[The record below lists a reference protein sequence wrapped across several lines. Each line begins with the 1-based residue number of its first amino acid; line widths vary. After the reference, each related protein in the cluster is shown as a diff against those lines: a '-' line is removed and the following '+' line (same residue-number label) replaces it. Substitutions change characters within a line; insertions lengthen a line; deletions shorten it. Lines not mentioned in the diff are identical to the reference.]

1 MKSLTR
7 ISAFLLIG
15 SSLAQAQVGVSPSLN
30 ASFLQ
35 ELRARDADHADEA
48 RDVLGGDRQ
57 SLDRGRDLSRPE
69 VFKRFDAN
77 SDRMAADITG
87 FNGPYQLGRKW
98 FSPFYF
104 GELTP
109 APFIQNK
116 DGLTLGMAL
125 EFQTEYNSA
134 VNSGKGGVI
143 FSPTLLWDGSYQI
156 SPEQRFTF
164 SGGLGLNWVSGNDR
178 FESEEWSDE
187 IGVFLLPGT
196 SLAYDVDLGALHLT
210 AYDRVSAPPYFGMLQ
225 NDLGL
230 AATMELSDRWSWTL
244 NYTFTKTYDIDGEYG
259 SYWRG
264 SNFNMHTISTE
275 LVFKQ
280 SESLNLGLEGA
291 WNWYLP
297 ENPVDSSIHPFFGP
311 VFFDDDDTFEA
322 QFMNVGLFAHWQ
334 PGQDFSVRL
343 ALGCQHYDTNAAQ
356 TERSL
361 FWAQP
366 QADDRSVYYSLALT
380 QRLNEIWSH
389 ELSLGYERV
398 LSLGGNYQL
407 AHYAN
412 YGITGEVWQGGQ
424 FTGSLFIEYLD
435 APDDIYENNFE
446 NTLVGID
453 LHLAQRLT
461 SKLHLDVGYASQN
474 TYRDGEHGIN
484 QQLGSLGFRYALDA
498 KTQVKLG
505 WQGFIAQYN
514 RDDDDQHRV
523 ILSLRREF

>member
-7 ISAFLLIG
+7 ISAFLLLG
-15 SSLAQAQVGVSPSLN
+15 SSIAQAQVGVSPSLN

-69 VFKRFDAN
+69 VFKRFSADSERMF
-77 SDRMAADITG
+77 SDFTG
-87 FNGPYQLGRKW
+87 PSSASPYQLGRKW

-104 GELTP
+104 GELSP
-109 APFIQNK
+109 SAFIQNK
-116 DGLTLGMAL
+116 DGLSLGLAL

-134 VNSGKGGVI
+134 VNFGKGGVI

-230 AATMELSDRWSWTL
+230 AATMDLTDRWSWTL

-264 SNFNMHTISTE
+264 SNFDQHTISTE
-275 LVFKQ
+275 LVFKK
-280 SESLNLGLEGA
+280 SATLNLGLEAA
-291 WNWYLP
+291 WNWYQP
-297 ENPVDSSIHPFFGP
+297 DNAIDDIEFGSA
-311 VFFDDDDTFEA
+311 EYANKA
-322 QFMNVGLFAHWQ
+322 QFMNIGLFTSWQ
-334 PGQDFSVRL
+334 PSQDLSLRL
-343 ALGCQHYDTNAAQ
+343 AIGCQHFAFGDDSTQRLFFHIYENQ
-356 TERSL
+356 T
-361 FWAQP
+361 
-366 QADDRSVYYSLALT
+366 DDAVPYYTLALS
-380 QRLNEIWSH
+380 QRLNEKWSH
-389 ELSLGYERV
+389 EFALGYERV
-398 LSLGGNYQL
+398 HFLGGNYQL
-407 AHYAN
+407 AHYMN
-412 YGITGEVWQGGQ
+412 YGITGEVWSGGQ
-424 FTGSLFIEYLD
+424 FTGSLFFEYIDSPELLELD
-435 APDDIYENNFE
+435 RNYETTNA
-446 NTLVGID
+446 GID
-453 LHLAQRLT
+453 LHLVQKLT
-461 SKLHLDVGYASQN
+461 TKLSVDVGYSTQQV
-474 TYRDGEHGIN
+474 YSDGDYEW
-484 QQLGSLGFRYALDA
+484 QQHQIGLGLRYAINA
-498 KTQVKLG
+498 KTKASLG
-505 WQGFIAQYN
+505 WQSFAGRFP
-514 RDDDDQHRV
+514 RGTDKDHHRL

>member
-1 MKSLTR
+1 MAILPR
-7 ISAFLLIG
+7 LIVFLGLSAT
-15 SSLAQAQVGVSPSLN
+15 LAQAQVGISPSLN

-35 ELRARDADHADEA
+35 ELRARDADHAVEA
-48 RDVLGGDRQ
+48 RDVLGDDRQ
-57 SLDRGRDLSRPE
+57 ALDRGRELSRPE
-69 VFKRFDAN
+69 IFKRFVAD

-104 GELTP
+104 GELAP
-109 APFIQNK
+109 SPFIQNK
-116 DGLTLGMAL
+116 DGLTLGMAV

-134 VNSGKGGVI
+134 VNIGKGGVI

-164 SGGLGLNWVSGNDR
+164 SGGLGLNWISGNDQID
-178 FESEEWSDE
+178 SEYWSDE
-187 IGVFLLPGT
+187 FGVYLLPGT

-210 AYDRVSAPPYFGMLQ
+210 AYDRVSARPYLGMLQ
-225 NDLGL
+225 NDFGL
-230 AATMELSDRWSWTL
+230 AATMDLTDRWSWTL
-244 NYTFTKTYDIDGEYG
+244 NYTFSKTYDIDGEYG

-264 SNFNMHTISTE
+264 SNFDLHTISTE

-280 SESLNLGLEGA
+280 SARLSLGLEGA

-297 ENPVDSSIHPFFGP
+297 ENPVDSTIHPFFGP
-311 VFFDDDDTFEA
+311 VFLPDDDTYEA
-322 QFMNVGLFAHWQ
+322 QFMNVGLFAHWH
-334 PGQDFSVRL
+334 PGQDFSIRL

-361 FWAQP
+361 SWAQP
-366 QADDRSVYYSLALT
+366 QADDGSVYYSLALA
-380 QRLNEIWSH
+380 QRLNEAWSH

-424 FTGSLFIEYLD
+424 FTGSLFIEYMDEPINITGL
-435 APDDIYENNFE
+435 NFE
-446 NTLVGID
+446 STNVGID

-461 SKLHLDVGYASQN
+461 SKLHLDLAYTTQRIYG
-474 TYRDGEHGIN
+474 DGNYGFN
-484 QQLGSLGFRYALDA
+484 QQMGSLGFRYALDA

-505 WQGFIAQYN
+505 WQGFIAQFDE
-514 RDDDDQHRV
+514 DDDDQHRL

>member
-7 ISAFLLIG
+7 ISAFLLLG

-69 VFKRFDAN
+69 VFKFFSAY
-77 SDRMAADITG
+77 SERMNADNTG

-104 GELTP
+104 GELSP
-109 APFIQNK
+109 SPFIQNK
-116 DGLTLGMAL
+116 DGLTLGVAV

-230 AATMELSDRWSWTL
+230 AATMDLTDRWSWTL

-264 SNFNMHTISTE
+264 SNFDQHTISTE
-275 LVFKQ
+275 LAFKK
-280 SESLNLGLEGA
+280 SATLNLGLEAA
-291 WNWYLP
+291 WNWYQP
-297 ENPVDSSIHPFFGP
+297 DNAIDDIEFGSA
-311 VFFDDDDTFEA
+311 EYSNNA
-322 QFMNVGLFAHWQ
+322 QFMNIGLFTSWQ
-334 PGQDFSVRL
+334 PSQDLTLRL
-343 ALGCQHYDTNAAQ
+343 AIGCQHFA
-356 TERSL
+356 
-361 FWAQP
+361 FG
-366 QADDRSVYYSLALT
+366 DDLT
-380 QRLNEIWSH
+380 QRLFTSSYENQADDAMPYYTLALSQRLNEKWSH
-389 ELSLGYERV
+389 EFALGYERV
-398 LSLGGNYQL
+398 HFLGGNYQL
-407 AHYAN
+407 AHYTN
-412 YGITGEVWQGGQ
+412 YGITGEVWSGGQ
-424 FTGSLFIEYLD
+424 FTGSLFLEYIDSPDLYLLDQNIEGT
-435 APDDIYENNFE
+435 I
-446 NTLVGID
+446 TGID
-453 LHLAQRLT
+453 LHLAQKLT
-461 SKLHLDVGYASQN
+461 TKLNLDIAYASQ
-474 TYRDGEHGIN
+474 YFYGDGKYGFT
-484 QQLGSLGFRYALDA
+484 QQMGAFGFRYALDA

-505 WQGFIAQYN
+505 WQGFIARYN